1 MKTLQLSKNSQHYQF
16 MRRMAIGIPTDIC
29 SYSRRLVTVVI
40 MLLFIGVIVGTIAIW
55 AISPW
60 VSFVHS
66 WVYGVPLMW
75 FPNEPSA
82 VLSLFIQ
89 LVLVFMGVIYFIHSK
104 IHFKSE
110 PGLIRLRYQA
120 YRDKVCVKL
129 EFKS

>member
-16 MRRMAIGIPTDIC
+16 MSRMAVGIPTDIC

-75 FPNEPSA
+75 FPNDPSA
-82 VLSLFIQ
+82 ILSL
-89 LVLVFMGVIYFIHSK
+89 LVQVVLALVAFVYFVLSK
-104 IHFKSE
+104 IHFKTE
-110 PGLIRLRYQA
+110 PGLIKLRYQA
-120 YRDKVCVKL
+120 YRDKVCVTL